1 MASLT
6 TPGRAS
12 WEKCFF
18 QGWAAERLGLTRIVL
33 GAGLLPF
40 HALQFVYLANLS
52 LDGARFFL
60 SEPIWYFRVVG
71 GDLLIGS
78 VSSALDR

>member
-6 TPGRAS
+6 TPGRAI
-12 WEKCFF
+12 WETFF
-18 QGWAAERLGLTRIVL
+18 FKGCAAERLGLTRSVL

-78 VSSALDR
+78 VSSALHP

>member
-6 TPGRAS
+6 TPVRAI
-12 WEKCFF
+12 WEKFF
-18 QGWAAERLGLTRIVL
+18 FHGCAAERLGLTRIVL

-52 LDGARFFL
+52 LNGARFFCPNP
-60 SEPIWYFRVVG
+60 SG
-71 GDLLIGS
+71 TSGS
-78 VSSALDR
+78 WAETF